1 MDFDTVCLINDRSV
15 IDIIS
20 DYFKEK
26 NLLNNIKL
34 LVDSFENRKKIK
46 SLKPKILIVEKEL
59 KHGCGI
65 KFRNNLSFKPFTFYI
80 SESVKY
86 VKDAYDI
93 NCIDYIVKPLNKKK
107 LNKIYKKIMNYRD
120 FIIKQS
126 HILRNNV
133 QIECCNKLL
142 NLKINEIYYIT
153 KDGRY
158 TLIQTDD
165 RNYLCDKPLSYYEI
179 KLNEKG
185 FLRVQKSFVINL
197 NKIDDINK
205 LDYRTYYIYFDEID
219 KKIKI
224 GQKYIKKIKK
234 ITGL

>member
-80 SESVKY
+80 SKSFKY

-158 TLIQTDD
+158 TLVSTKNK
-165 RNYLCDKPLSYYEI
+165 NYLCGRSLSYYEK
-179 KLNEKG
+179 KLKNQI
-185 FLRVQKSFVINL
+185 FLRVHKSFVINL
-197 NKIDDINK
+197 DKLEKIDKYN
-205 LDYRTYYIYFDEID
+205 YRTYYIYLHKFD

-224 GQKYIKKIKK
+224 GRKYIQKIKK
-234 ITGL
+234 ITRL